1 MIKQTAAASLPTGA
15 SDILLALEQ
24 LPNENTLAYALG
36 SNRHLILNKGQWK
49 LITQD
54 DLPNIASPHVLQL
67 GRLYTLVQTR
77 KTNTVAE
84 ALTEAVR
91 ELLVQQDV
99 RTRYVHELD
108 KAELL
113 ELTNRSVRL
122 NMKVDTASEHLKR
135 VFAPELIRRGM
146 QDEALRA
153 AQKLFWRI
161 AAEWV
166 WASGYR
172 PQERLDSNAM
182 DKDEA
187 YKGFLRALQT
197 ARQAA
202 NCDNRTL
209 LAGISPDKATDL
221 IDLAVWGDWY
231 DFDLDLLRD
240 AVELVKT
247 SDDQT
252 PPKNNGPSILHEDH
266 QWVLEFLECRG
277 WFQRLRLRRARAYT
291 REHLARFIRM
301 ADKLARQ
308 VSSPSV
314 VTSARRL
321 RTWWDRDPD
330 LLVAMLQVR

>member
-1 MIKQTAAASLPTGA
+1 MIKQNPAASLPTGA

-36 SNRHLILNKGQWK
+36 SDRHLILNQGRWQ
-49 LITQD
+49 LIEQD
-54 DLPNIASPHVLQL
+54 DLPNIASPHVLRL
-67 GRLYTLVQTR
+67 GRLSTLVQKR
-77 KTNTVAE
+77 KINSVAE

-108 KAELL
+108 KEELL
-113 ELTNRSVRL
+113 ELTNLSVRL
-122 NMKVDTASEHLKR
+122 NMRVDTASEHLKN
-135 VFAPELIRRGM
+135 VFAPELVRRGM

-161 AAEWV
+161 AAEWS
-166 WASGYR
+166 WYSSYR
-172 PQERLDSNAM
+172 TDERLDANVM

-197 ARQAA
+197 ARQAT

-240 AVELVKT
+240 AVEMVKT
-247 SDDQT
+247 SNDQT
-252 PPKNNGPSILHEDH
+252 PPKNGPSILHEDH

>member
-1 MIKQTAAASLPTGA
+1 MIKQNPAASLPTGA

-36 SNRHLILNKGQWK
+36 SDRHLVLNRGRCQ

-67 GRLYTLVQTR
+67 GRLDTLVQRR
-77 KTNTVAE
+77 KINTIAE

-108 KAELL
+108 KEELL
-113 ELTNRSVRL
+113 ELTNLSVRL
-122 NMKVDTASEHLKR
+122 NMRVDTASEHLKN
-135 VFAPELIRRGM
+135 VFAPELVRRGM

-161 AAEWV
+161 AAEWS
-166 WASGYR
+166 WYSSYR
-172 PQERLDSNAM
+172 TDEQLDANVM

-187 YKGFLRALQT
+187 YKGFLRAMQT

-240 AVELVKT
+240 AVEMVKT
-247 SDDQT
+247 SNDQT
-252 PPKNNGPSILHEDH
+252 PPKNGPSILHEDH

>member
-1 MIKQTAAASLPTGA
+1 MIKATPAAILPTGA
-15 SDILLALEQ
+15 SDILLALEH
-24 LPNENTLAYALG
+24 LPSENTLAYALG
-36 SNRHLILNKGQWK
+36 GDRQLILNQGRWR

-54 DLPNIASPHVLQL
+54 DLPIVTSPHVLRL
-67 GRLYTLVQTR
+67 GRLYTLVRNRETD
-77 KTNTVAE
+77 TMAE
-84 ALTEAVR
+84 ALTEGVR

-108 KAELL
+108 NEELL
-113 ELTNRSVRL
+113 ELTNLSVRL
-122 NMKVDTASEHLKR
+122 NMKVDTASKHLKY
-135 VFAPELIRRGM
+135 VFAPELVRRGL

-166 WASGYR
+166 WSSGHR
-172 PQERLDSNAM
+172 PQERLDSNSM
-182 DKDEA
+182 DKDEP

-197 ARQAA
+197 TRKAA

-209 LAGISPDKATDL
+209 LAGISPDKVTDL

-231 DFDLDLLRD
+231 DFDLNLLRD
-240 AVELVKT
+240 AIEMVKT
-247 SDDQT
+247 SSDQT
-252 PPKNNGPSILHEDH
+252 PPKNGPSILHEDH
-266 QWVLEFLECRG
+266 QCVLELLECRG
-277 WFQRLRLRRARAYT
+277 WFQRLRLKRCRAYT

-330 LLVAMLQVR
+330 LLVAILQVR

>member
-1 MIKQTAAASLPTGA
+1 MITQNSAASLPTGA
-15 SDILLALEQ
+15 SDILLALEH
-24 LPNENTLAYALG
+24 LPSENTLAYALWG
-36 SNRHLILNKGQWK
+36 DRHLILNRGRWQ
-49 LITQD
+49 LIEQD

-67 GRLYTLVQTR
+67 GRLDTLVQKR
-77 KTNTVAE
+77 KINTVAE

-113 ELTNRSVRL
+113 ELTNRSIRL

-135 VFAPELIRRGM
+135 VFAPELVRRGM
-146 QDEALRA
+146 KDEALLA
-153 AQKLFWRI
+153 SQELFWRI

-166 WASGYR
+166 WSSGHR
-172 PQERLDSNAM
+172 PQERLDSNSM

-187 YKGFLRALQT
+187 YEGFLRALQT
-197 ARQAA
+197 VRQAA

-240 AVELVKT
+240 AVEMVKT
-247 SDDQT
+247 SSDQT
-252 PPKNNGPSILHEDH
+252 PPKNGPSILHEDH

-277 WFQRLRLRRARAYT
+277 WFQRLRLKRCRAYT
-291 REHLARFIRM
+291 REHLARLTRM
-301 ADKLARQ
+301 ADKLARR

>member
-1 MIKQTAAASLPTGA
+1 MIKETPAASLPTGA
-15 SDILLALEQ
+15 SDILLALEH
-24 LPNENTLAYALG
+24 LPSENTLAYALG
-36 SNRHLILNKGQWK
+36 SDRHLILNRGRWQ
-49 LITQD
+49 LIEQD

-67 GRLYTLVQTR
+67 GRLDTLVQKR
-77 KTNTVAE
+77 KINTVAE

-91 ELLVQQDV
+91 ELIVQQDV

-113 ELTNRSVRL
+113 ELTNLSVRL
-122 NMKVDTASEHLKR
+122 NMRVDTASEHLKN
-135 VFAPELIRRGM
+135 VFAPELVRRGM

-161 AAEWV
+161 AAEWS
-166 WASGYR
+166 WYSSYR
-172 PQERLDSNAM
+172 TDERLDANVM

-240 AVELVKT
+240 AVEMVKT
-247 SDDQT
+247 SSDQT
-252 PPKNNGPSILHEDH
+252 PPKNGPSILHEDH

-277 WFQRLRLRRARAYT
+277 WFQRLRLKRCRAYT
-291 REHLARFIRM
+291 REHLSRFIRM

>member
-146 QDEALRA
+146 QDEAL
-153 AQKLFWRI
+153 
-161 AAEWV
+161 
-166 WASGYR
+166 
-172 PQERLDSNAM
+172 P
-182 DKDEA
+182 
-187 YKGFLRALQT
+187 
-197 ARQAA
+197 
-202 NCDNRTL
+202 
-209 LAGISPDKATDL
+209 
-221 IDLAVWGDWY
+221 
-231 DFDLDLLRD
+231 
-240 AVELVKT
+240 
-247 SDDQT
+247 
-252 PPKNNGPSILHEDH
+252 
-266 QWVLEFLECRG
+266 
-277 WFQRLRLRRARAYT
+277 
-291 REHLARFIRM
+291 M
-301 ADKLARQ
+301 ACI
-308 VSSPSV
+308 
-314 VTSARRL
+314 TE
-321 RTWWDRDPD
+321 
-330 LLVAMLQVR
+330 